1 MFFRLKPPTSST
13 RNVTIKDIADRLGL
27 THATVSRALNDHAQ
41 TNWKTKER
49 VHAAAKALGYIP
61 NSAARTIRHQS
72 SGVVGLVVPDIANPF
87 YGMAARSF
95 ADTLAASELQLIL
108 AVTEDDP
115 QLEHRQ
121 VLALRS
127 ARVSGIAVTLTAHPL
142 PETLTLLAGIPAVQL
157 LRRVRNG
164 PAASIVMNDRA
175 GVREATEHLLA
186 LGHRRI
192 GYVGTPRELST
203 GSARVRGFSDA
214 MKAHGVPIDDKLL
227 RFGTPRADFGRIA
240 VGELWSSATRPPTA
254 LIVAS
259 PQQTLGVVEALH
271 QRGVSIPGDVSLIS
285 YGDADWFL
293 ACEPA
298 ITAVHLPIEQAA
310 LRATELLLA
319 EFGDRPATA
328 VTRSAALAETLQPS
342 LIVRATTAPAP
353 GRRATGSSSSA
364 VARYKRT

>member
-1 MFFRLKPPTSST
+1 MKRTTPKL
-13 RNVTIKDIADRLGL
+13 NVTIKDIADRLGL

-61 NSAARTIRHQS
+61 NSAARTMRAQT

-115 QLEHRQ
+115 QIEHRQ

-127 ARVSGIAVTLTAHPL
+127 ARVSGIAITLTAHPL

-157 LRRVRNG
+157 LRRQRNG
-164 PAASIVMNDRA
+164 PAASVVMNDRA
-175 GVREATEHLLA
+175 GVREATDHLLG

-192 GYVGTPRELST
+192 GYVGTSRELST
-203 GSARVRGFSDA
+203 GAARLRGFSEA
-214 MKAHGVPIDDKLL
+214 MKAHGVAIDEELL
-227 RFGTPRADFGRIA
+227 HFGAPRPDVGRGA
-240 VGELWSSATRPPTA
+240 VAALWSGPARPPTA
-254 LIVAS
+254 LVIAS
-259 PQQTLGVVEALH
+259 PQLTLGVVEALH
-271 QRGVSIPGDVSLIS
+271 HREVAIPGDVSLIS

-298 ITAVHLPIEQAA
+298 ITAVHLPIDEAA
-310 LRATELLLA
+310 LRATQLLLA
-319 EFGDRPATA
+319 AIGNAPGAAATRA
-328 VTRSAALAETLQPS
+328 AALTQMLEPA
-342 LIVRATTAPAP
+342 LILRATTAPLR
-353 GRRATGSSSSA
+353 GRRASASGSRSA
-364 VARYKRT
+364 AARSPRT

>member
-1 MFFRLKPPTSST
+1 MKRSTPP

-61 NSAARTIRHQS
+61 NTAARTMRRQT

-95 ADTLAASELQLIL
+95 AAALAASELQLIL

-115 QLEHRQ
+115 QVEHRH

-127 ARVSGIAVTLTAHPL
+127 ARVSGIAITLTAHPL
-142 PETLTLLAGIPAVQL
+142 PETLALLGGIPAVQL
-157 LRRVRNG
+157 LRRLRHG
-164 PAASIVMNDRA
+164 PAASVVMNDRA
-175 GVREATEHLLA
+175 GVRDATEHLLA

-203 GSARVRGFSDA
+203 GSGRLRGFSDA
-214 MKAHGVPIDDKLL
+214 MKAHDVPIDEALL
-227 RFGTPRADFGRIA
+227 RFGAPRPDFGRSA
-240 VGELWSSATRPPTA
+240 VADLWRGATPPPTA
-254 LIVAS
+254 LVIAS
-259 PQQTLGVVEALH
+259 PQLTLGVVEALH
-271 QRGVSIPGDVSLIS
+271 QRGVSIPADVSLIG

-298 ITAVHLPIEQAA
+298 ITAVHLPIDEAA
-310 LRATELLLA
+310 SRATQLLLA
-319 EFGDRPATA
+319 AFGDQPAA
-328 VTRSAALAETLQPS
+328 GASRRAALAQTLQPS
-342 LIVRATTAPAP
+342 LIVRATTARY
-353 GRRATGSSSSA
+353 RRT
-364 VARYKRT
+364 